1 MPRAVIDLN
10 TSSGLETVNGQWK
23 FAQGLV
29 PGEPNEGLVSQ
40 LEGSPARLPDYDDSG
55 WEICNDLAKWITRG
69 FSFVW
74 YRTKITLPETVE
86 GHPTTGV
93 RVQFETC
100 IDDYGELWLDGE
112 CDRHRGAV
120 QGFNVPQ
127 RVVLSEEVR
136 PGEQHTI
143 ALLAANGPM
152 AAPGGAV
159 FVRYANL
166 AFEWREPGY

>member
-10 TSSGLETVNGQWK
+10 TSAGLASVKGQWK

-40 LEGSPARLPDYDDSG
+40 LEGSAARLADYDDSS
-55 WEICNDLAKWITRG
+55 WEVCADLAKWVSKG

-74 YRTKITLPETVE
+74 YRLHVTLPETVD
-86 GHPTTGV
+86 GHPVAGV

-100 IDDYGELWLDGE
+100 IDDYGEIWIDGE

-127 RVVLSEEVR
+127 RVVVADEAK
-136 PGEQHTI
+136 PGERHTF

-166 AFEWREPGY
+166 AFEWREPG

>member
-10 TSSGLETVNGQWK
+10 SSGGLAAVKGQWK

-40 LEGSPARLPDYDDSG
+40 LEGSPARLADYDDSG
-55 WEICNDLAKWITRG
+55 WEVCNDLGKWVSHG

-74 YRTKITLPETVE
+74 YRINVTFPATVE
-86 GHPTTGV
+86 GHPTAGV

-100 IDDYGELWLDGE
+100 IDDYGELWIDGE

-127 RVVLSEEVR
+127 RVLITDDVK
-136 PGEQHTI
+136 PGERHSI

>member
-10 TSSGLETVNGQWK
+10 TSTGLAAVKGQWK

-29 PGEPNEGLVSQ
+29 PGEPNEGLISQ
-40 LEGSPARLPDYDDSG
+40 LEGSAARLPDYDYSS
-55 WEICNDLAKWITRG
+55 WEVCTDLAKWVSKG

-74 YRTKITLPETVE
+74 YRLHVTLPETVD
-86 GHPTTGV
+86 GHSTDGV

-100 IDDYGELWLDGE
+100 IDDYGEIWIDGE
-112 CDRHRGAV
+112 CDRHRGVV

-127 RVVLSEEVR
+127 RVVVADEAK
-136 PGEQHTI
+136 PGEQHTF